1 MEKEQNDNKDKD
13 NVKPLLKHKAS
24 EKEKT
29 KKKKS
34 VVWDVKTLE
43 EQELDRK
50 LHPVLMKINEPKT
63 PYTPYEE
70 GDDEYLKKL
79 NEVNKI
85 QPTDELLDEVLGK
98 LQHQVQRKDS
108 STSEEYLEVE
118 VVEADGTVKKELV
131 KKEKQH
137 TKDFEQKRHKA
148 YVNEFTQAKKYFQ
161 EHNIDLNVED
171 NNEPTIED
179 VTINNTLL
187 NKFVGKVHKKEG

>member
-1 MEKEQNDNKDKD
+1 MEKEQNEAKD
-13 NVKPLLKHKAS
+13 NVKPLLKHK

-85 QPTDELLDEVLGK
+85 QPTEELLDKVLGK
-98 LQHQVQRKDS
+98 LQQHQVQRKDS

-137 TKDFEQKRHKA
+137 TKDFEKKRHKA
-148 YVNEFTQAKKYFQ
+148 YANEFTQAKKYFQ

-171 NNEPTIED
+171 NNEPSIED